1 LDRAL
6 EATWLAAAFLIP
18 LMVMHEE
25 FMLGFIQVVK
35 VSVFRTFALLLIG
48 LIAFDWALHTREE
61 RSEGST
67 ARGPIVET
75 WRRLSAYPGRW
86 VIYSVVA
93 VLLANVVSLLL
104 SPVKAIGWSGIDVG
118 WDTYGLYSIL
128 GYLVFFAVLVA
139 KLKTQAQIERLIW
152 MLTTVS
158 VVASVYGVG
167 QHFGW
172 DPFRTDSSPVLRA
185 GMTFGNPIFGPS
197 YLAMT
202 IPLTIAA
209 IIPYRDRMP
218 AVTHVWIGAGSIA
231 AQFAAIV
238 FSQSRGP
245 LLGLIVGIAV
255 LLVIIAWVQGWRQL
269 TRPALIV
276 FVAISMTV
284 VINAIPVVNH
294 TSGESFGYRVLNLGP
309 SVSGGTQN
317 RLTIWDTSWDVFTN
331 IPWPD
336 TSKVPSIP
344 DLSTVSLRPLI
355 GYGPDMFGYAYPLAG
370 DTDYTNELATHGHN
384 FIVHTIIELGLFG
397 VAAYLSL
404 LGSVA
409 IILYRVLARAR
420 SREYPDW
427 LAYLAIGLAA
437 AMSSRVVEQLVG
449 KAQVSDLHLMWMLI
463 ALVVVLGFL
472 ASNRESLAEEPVA
485 DVANRRER
493 RRGGRVLYKR
503 SAASTSFARLMLAG
517 VIAIMIGFI
526 WTHTVA
532 NVFISSII
540 VKNARDN
547 AAAGESQPALEGFQ
561 KAINLAP
568 ASAVNKFNFA
578 SFLAQAG
585 LQVERPIDER
595 IRLLHEADDA
605 IRKVLERN
613 PMDERAWVLHGE
625 YSRGIAVLDSSR
637 REEAVLAAETLV
649 NLMPGFWQPRINQ
662 ALSLVMIGLPE
673 SSLEVVQ
680 EAKELRGLESPGAG
694 LIYFVEASAYEALG
708 RKAEAIEAAHCSL
721 AHHVSSNAGALLERL
736 GAAAPDKLKLTPAEV
751 ERCPEVIPKL
761 Q

>member
-1 LDRAL
+1 L
-6 EATWLAAAFLIP
+6 EATWLAAALLVP

-48 LIAFDWALHTREE
+48 LIAFDWALHSREE
-61 RSEGST
+61 RPEGST
-67 ARGPIVET
+67 GPIVKA
-75 WRRLSAYPGRW
+75 WRWLSAYPGRW
-86 VIYSVVA
+86 VIYSVVG
-93 VLLANVVSLLL
+93 VLVANVVSLLL
-104 SPVKAIGWSGIDVG
+104 SPVKTIGWSGINVG

-152 MLTTVS
+152 TLTTVS
-158 VVASVYGVG
+158 VVASIYGVG

-231 AQFAAIV
+231 AQLTAIV

-255 LLVIIAWVQGWRQL
+255 LFVIIAWVQGWRQL

-276 FVAISMTV
+276 FVAISMTL

-294 TSGESFGYRVLNLGP
+294 ASGESFGDRVFNLGP

-317 RLTIWDTSWDVFTN
+317 RLTIWDTSWDVFTTV
-331 IPWPD
+331 PWPD
-336 TSKVPSIP
+336 TNKVPGIP
-344 DLSTVSLRPLI
+344 DLSTTSLRPLI

-370 DTDYTNELATHGHN
+370 DSDYTNQLASHGHN

-409 IILYRVLARAR
+409 VILYRLLARAR

-437 AMSSRVVEQLVG
+437 AMSSRAVEQLVG

-463 ALVVVLGFL
+463 ALVVALGFL
-472 ASNRESLAEEPVA
+472 ASNREGSAEEAVA
-485 DVANRRER
+485 EVTNRRER
-493 RRGGRVLYKR
+493 RRDGRVAYKR
-503 SAASTSFARLMLAG
+503 TAASTSLVRLMLAG
-517 VIAIMIGFI
+517 GIAIMIGFI

-532 NVFISSII
+532 NVFISSVIA
-540 VKNARDN
+540 KNASDN
-547 AAAGESQPALEGFQ
+547 AVAGESQMAWEGFQ
-561 KAINLAP
+561 EAINLAP

-585 LQVERPIDER
+585 LQVERPIEER
-595 IRLLHEADDA
+595 IRFLQEADDV

-613 PMDERAWVLHGE
+613 PMDDRAWMLHGV
-625 YSRGIAVLDSSR
+625 YSRDIAVLDSSQ
-637 REEAVLAAETLV
+637 REEAVLAAETMV
-649 NLMPGFWQPRINQ
+649 NLLPGFWQPRINQ

-680 EAKELRGLESPGAG
+680 KAKELRGLETPGAG
-694 LIYFVEASAYEALG
+694 LIYMVEAYAYEALG
-708 RKAEAIEAAHCSL
+708 REAEAIEAAHCSL
-721 AHHVSSNAGALLERL
+721 AHHGNSDAGALLERL
-736 GAAAPDKLKLTPAEV
+736 GVAAPNKLELTQAEV
-751 ERCPEVIPKL
+751 ERCPEVISKL